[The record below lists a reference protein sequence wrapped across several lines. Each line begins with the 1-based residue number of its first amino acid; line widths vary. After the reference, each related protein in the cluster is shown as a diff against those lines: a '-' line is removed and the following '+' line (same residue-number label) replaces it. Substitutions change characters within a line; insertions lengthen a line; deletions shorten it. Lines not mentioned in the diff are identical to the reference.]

1 MQTMSRTSTL
11 TAAEGIRMLV
21 WGFFGVQFFLGYEW
35 LMSGLAKVV
44 AGDFASSLAGT
55 LSDMTK
61 DQTGWYK
68 SFIDGVVI
76 PNGPTF
82 GYLVM
87 LGELSVG
94 TVLIVT
100 SLICFARWADLSS
113 RNRGFLLALV
123 AFAGLVG
130 ASMSLNFH
138 LAMGANPPWMIAA
151 DPNDQGVDLD
161 SLLAMLQLVLATVC
175 LGYLVLA
182 RRRAD
187 RLDEEVESR
196 RA

>member
-1 MQTMSRTSTL
+1 
-11 TAAEGIRMLV
+11 
-21 WGFFGVQFFLGYEW
+21 
-35 LMSGLAKVV
+35 
-44 AGDFASSLAGT
+44 
-55 LSDMTK
+55 MTK

-100 SLICFARWADLSS
+100 SLIWFARWSDLSS
-113 RNRGFLLALV
+113 RNRGFLVALV
-123 AFAGLVG
+123 ALVGLVG
-130 ASMSLNFH
+130 ATMSINFH
-138 LAMGANPPWMIAA
+138 LAMGANAPWTIAA

-161 SLLAMLQLVLATVC
+161 SSSPCSSSSWRRCAV
-175 LGYLVLA
+175 GYLVLA

-187 RLDEEVESR
+187 RLAEEVESR